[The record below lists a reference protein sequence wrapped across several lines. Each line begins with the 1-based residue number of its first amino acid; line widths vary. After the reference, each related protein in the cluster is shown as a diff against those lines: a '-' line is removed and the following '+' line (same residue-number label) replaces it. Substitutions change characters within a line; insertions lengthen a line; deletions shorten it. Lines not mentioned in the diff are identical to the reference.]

1 MTYSVWWDV
10 KPCSVYLFTQAVLSK
25 CLIASTLQFYYF
37 VAELA
42 TVALHLLPHSVVAR
56 FLLGTFAFP
65 SLFFCL
71 AHGWLIQSVW
81 HCTGIFCD
89 SFLCVSNTS
98 VKITDITA
106 SCSVAGFLHAV
117 QIL

>member
-1 MTYSVWWDV
+1 MTYRVWWDV

-42 TVALHLLPHSVVAR
+42 TVTLHLLPRSVVAR

-65 SLFFCL
+65 SLFFLLSAWLADPKCL
-71 AHGWLIQSVW
+71 ALYWDILRFFS
-81 HCTGIFCD
+81 
-89 SFLCVSNTS
+89 LCLYTS

-106 SCSVAGFLHAV
+106 SCSVAGFLHVV